1 MLSNLILSNLLTKIT
16 GGTMD
21 QLNLQQNY
29 RPMTIGD
36 WLITFLI
43 QIIPLVGLVMLFVW
57 AFGGDTHPSKKTW
70 AQASLLW
77 IVIMIVLAI
86 IFFAAVWGFIMSFFG
101 GMDYNYST

>member
-1 MLSNLILSNLLTKIT
+1 
-16 GGTMD
+16 MD
-21 QLNLQQNY
+21 PLNLQQNY
-29 RPMTIGD
+29 KPMTIGD

-70 AQASLLW
+70 AQATLLW
-77 IVIMIVLAI
+77 FVIMIILFI
-86 IFFAAVWGFIMSFFG
+86 IFFAAMWGFIMSMFG

>member
-1 MLSNLILSNLLTKIT
+1 
-16 GGTMD
+16 MD

-29 RPMTIGD
+29 KPMTIGD

-43 QIIPLVGLVMLFVW
+43 QIIPLVGFVMLFVW
-57 AFGGDTHPSKKTW
+57 AFGDGTHPSKKTW

-77 IVIMIVLAI
+77 LVIMIILAI
-86 IFFAAVWGFIMSFFG
+86 IFFAAVWGIIMSMFG

>member
-1 MLSNLILSNLLTKIT
+1 
-16 GGTMD
+16 MD

-86 IFFAAVWGFIMSFFG
+86 ILFAAVWGFIMSFFG

>member
-1 MLSNLILSNLLTKIT
+1 
-16 GGTMD
+16 MD
-21 QLNLQQNY
+21 PLNLQQNY
-29 RPMTIGD
+29 KPMTIGD

-57 AFGGDTHPSKKTW
+57 AFGDGSHPSKKTW

>member
-1 MLSNLILSNLLTKIT
+1 
-16 GGTMD
+16 MD

-29 RPMTIGD
+29 KPMTIGD

-43 QIIPLVGLVMLFVW
+43 QIIPLVGFVMLFVW

-70 AQASLLW
+70 AQASLIWML
-77 IVIMIVLAI
+77 IMIVLAI
-86 IFFAAVWGFIMSFFG
+86 IFFAAVWGFIMSMFG

>member
-1 MLSNLILSNLLTKIT
+1 
-16 GGTMD
+16 MD

>member
-1 MLSNLILSNLLTKIT
+1 
-16 GGTMD
+16 MD

-77 IVIMIVLAI
+77 IVIMIILAI
-86 IFFAAVWGFIMSFFG
+86 IFFAAVWGVIMSMFG
-101 GMDYNYST
+101 GMEYNYST

>member
-1 MLSNLILSNLLTKIT
+1 
-16 GGTMD
+16 MD

-29 RPMTIGD
+29 KPMTIGD

-43 QIIPLVGLVMLFVW
+43 QIIPLVGIVMLFVW

-86 IFFAAVWGFIMSFFG
+86 IFFAAVWGVIMSMFG